1 MRDKR
6 KEERSGQWIEE
17 SGEEGRKEKGRGKC
31 RKKGKSLEG
40 VGRKKLGEDGI
51 RGRRK

>member
-17 SGEEGRKEKGRGKC
+17 SGEETRKEKGRGRS
-31 RKKGKSLEG
+31 RKKGTSVEG
-40 VGRKKLGEDGI
+40 VGGKK
-51 RGRRK
+51 